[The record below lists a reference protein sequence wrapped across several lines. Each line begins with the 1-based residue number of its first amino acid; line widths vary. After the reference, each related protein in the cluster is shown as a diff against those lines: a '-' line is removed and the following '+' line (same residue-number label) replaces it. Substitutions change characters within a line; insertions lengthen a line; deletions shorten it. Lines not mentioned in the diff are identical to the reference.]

1 MVQIII
7 VVVAVALDQFSKV
20 WMTDFLLGQPGGY
33 FELWPKVFNLLYI
46 ENRGAAFGILQNSRW
61 FFVGITSIVIIAAT
75 VYLIKER
82 KNSTWLFKISTAMI
96 IGGAIGNLIDRIAT
110 GIVIDFF
117 YFELINFAV
126 FNVADSFVTVGAILL
141 GIYILFFH
149 KFPQEEKKKKRK
161 NEK

>member
-1 MVQIII
+1 MIQILI
-7 VVVAVALDQFSKV
+7 VVIAVALDQFSKV
-20 WMTDFLLGQPGGY
+20 WMTDFLAGHGGY

-46 ENRGAAFGILQNSRW
+46 ENKGAAFGMLQNARW
-61 FFVGITSIVIIAAT
+61 FFVVLTSLVVIAAI
-75 VYLIKER
+75 VYCIKER

-96 IGGAIGNLIDRIAT
+96 IGGAIGNLIDRVLS

-141 GIYILFFH
+141 GIYVLFVYDFDDD
-149 KFPQEEKKKKRK
+149 KKIKKD
-161 NEK
+161 E